1 MQVTGIISLL
11 IIIST
16 CIISYQGFK
25 STNFFARYELEV
37 EKILL
42 YRDYKRLLT
51 SVFLHVNW
59 QHLIFNMLALFFFS
73 FGLESTLGPWRL
85 ALLYFGSALGGN
97 LLALLIHKSNPG
109 FSSVGASGAINGV
122 IFASIVLYPGMAIFF
137 MPGWLFGLIYI
148 LYSIYGIRSQKDNI
162 GHEAHLGG
170 AIIGVVAA
178 VVFYPAALSENMF
191 TVLLLLLPTIVFMI
205 IVIKKP
211 QLLLVDNL
219 WFKNQYNYT
228 VDDRYNIQKINT
240 QQEVDRILDKISK
253 KGLNSLSR
261 KEREV
266 LEDYSRK

>member
-1 MQVTGIISLL
+1 MQVTGIITLL

-25 STNFFARYELEV
+25 SSNFYARYEFEV

-42 YRDYKRLLT
+42 YRDYKRLIT
-51 SVFLHVNW
+51 SAFLHVGW
-59 QHLIFNMLALFFFS
+59 QHLIFNMIALFFFS

-85 ALLYFGSALGGN
+85 LLLYFISGLGGN
-97 LLALLIHKSNPG
+97 GLALLIHRKNPG
-109 FSSVGASGAINGV
+109 YSSVGASGAINGV
-122 IFASIVLYPGMAIFF
+122 IFASIVLFPSMRIFF
-137 MPGWLFGLIYI
+137 LPGWLFGLIYI

-162 GHEAHLGG
+162 GHESHLGG
-170 AIIGVVAA
+170 AIIGIATA
-178 VVFYPAALSENMF
+178 ICFYPPILSENTV
-191 TVLLLLLPTIVFMI
+191 TVLLLLLPTLAFMI
-205 IVIKKP
+205 IIIKKP

-219 WFKNQYNYT
+219 WFKNQFNYT
-228 VDDRYNIQKINT
+228 VDDRYNVHKRNT

>member
-1 MQVTGIISLL
+1 MQVTGIITLL
-11 IIIST
+11 IIVST

-25 STNFFARYELEV
+25 SSNFVARYEFEV

-42 YRDYKRLLT
+42 YRDYKRLIT
-51 SVFLHVNW
+51 SIFIHVGW

-85 ALLYFGSALGGN
+85 LLLYFASGLGGN
-97 LLALLIHKSNPG
+97 LLGLLIHRGSPG

-122 IFASIVLYPGMAIFF
+122 IFASIALFPGLSIFF

-162 GHEAHLGG
+162 GHESHLGG
-170 AIIGVVAA
+170 AVTSILMAIC
-178 VVFYPAALSENMF
+178 FNPSLLSYNIVTIM
-191 TVLLLLLPTIVFMI
+191 LLLLPTLVFMI
-205 IVIKKP
+205 IIIKKP

-228 VDDRYNIQKINT
+228 VDDRYNLRKINT

-266 LEDYSRK
+266 LEDYARK